1 MIQKFS
7 QRLWAIVGA
16 VSVRTKILGIV
27 LGFIILLGAG
37 VMVQSRYALTA
48 TMTAQLEEQSVSVS
62 RDLAARAADPIL
74 LNDLLG
80 LHDLL
85 NETLANN
92 PNVRYAFIVD
102 SRGQVIAPTFEGGF
116 PLDLL
121 IMNSVG
127 ADQHHHTAL
136 IQTDEGFIWDTAV
149 PILDGKIGTARI
161 GLSDASMQSALSTL
175 TAQLLLTI
183 LLVSATGV
191 LVAVFLTW
199 ILTRP
204 ILALVAATQA
214 VAKGDFSARVPRWAD
229 DEIGDLATAFNAMT
243 EELAHTDELRRER
256 ESLRRQLMEKVIAT
270 QEDER
275 RRIARELH
283 DSTSQNLTSLIVGL
297 RMMETNCAQ
306 CASISKA
313 TDLRDVASRTLDE
326 VHDLSMRLRPRVL
339 DDLGLAAAL
348 ERLAHEWQARYKI
361 PVDVVIQL
369 SERLP
374 GEIETALY
382 RIVQEALTNIA
393 RHAQAK
399 SASILI
405 ERRGDMVR
413 AIVEDDGVGF
423 DLNTNHGERHL
434 GLLGMRERAELLN
447 GTLMVESSRDHGT
460 SVFIEIPLNPPLP
473 TGEGWGE
480 GEVKMGV
487 RV

>member
-1 MIQKFS
+1 MIQKVS
-7 QRLWAIVGA
+7 HRAWAIIGA

-27 LGFIILLGAG
+27 LGFIILLGVG
-37 VMVQSRYALTA
+37 VMVQARYALSS
-48 TMTAQLEEQSVSVS
+48 TMTAQLEEQSISVS
-62 RDLAARAADPIL
+62 RDLAARATDPIL

-85 NETLANN
+85 GETLANN

-102 SRGQVIAPTFEGGF
+102 PRGQVIAQTFEGGF

-121 IMNSVG
+121 AMNSVK
-127 ADQHHHTAL
+127 ADEHHHTAL
-136 IQTDEGFIWDTAV
+136 IETEEGLIWDTAV

-161 GLSDASMQSALSTL
+161 GLSDASMRSALSTL

-183 LLVSATGV
+183 ILVSATGV

-204 ILALVAATQA
+204 IMALVVATKS
-214 VAKGDFSARVPRWAD
+214 VAKGDFTPRVPRWAD

-243 EELAHTDELRRER
+243 EELAHTDDLRRER
-256 ESLRRQLMEKVIAT
+256 EGLRRQLMEKVITT

-297 RMMETNCAQ
+297 RLMETNCAQ
-306 CASISKA
+306 CASISTA
-313 TDLRDVASRTLDE
+313 TNLRDVASRTLDE

-361 PVDVVIQL
+361 PIDVVIQL
-369 SERLP
+369 KERLP

-382 RIVQEALTNIA
+382 RIVQEAFTNIA
-393 RHAQAK
+393 RHSQAK
-399 SASILI
+399 SASLLI
-405 ERRGDMVR
+405 EKRGDTIR

-423 DLNTNHGERHL
+423 DADANQGERHL
-434 GLLGMRERAELLN
+434 GLLGMRERAELLG
-447 GTLMVESSRDHGT
+447 GTLLVESTSKQGT
-460 SVFIEIPLNPPLP
+460 SVFIEIPLNPQPAAFDLQSATIP
-473 TGEGWGE
+473 
-480 GEVKMGV
+480 
-487 RV
+487 

>member
-1 MIQKFS
+1 MIQKFY
-7 QRLWAIVGA
+7 QRLWAIAGA

-27 LGFIILLGAG
+27 LGFIVLLGAG
-37 VMVQSRYALTA
+37 VIIQSRYALTA
-48 TMTAQLEEQSVSVS
+48 TMTEQLEEQSVSVS

-74 LNDLLG
+74 LNDLLS

-102 SRGQVIAPTFEGGF
+102 PRGQVIAQTFEGGF

-121 IMNSVG
+121 AMNSTH
-127 ADQHHHTAL
+127 ADEHHHTVL
-136 IQTDEGFIWDTAV
+136 IQTDEGLVWDTAV

-161 GLSDASMQSALSTL
+161 GLSDASMQLALSKL
-175 TAQLLLTI
+175 TVQLLLTI
-183 LLVSATGV
+183 ILVSATGV

-214 VAKGDFSARVPRWAD
+214 VAKGDFTPRVPRWAD

-243 EELAHTDELRRER
+243 EELAHTEELRRER
-256 ESLRRQLMEKVIAT
+256 EGLRRQLMEKVIAT

-297 RMMETNCAQ
+297 RMMEAQ
-306 CASISKA
+306 CAHCASPTKA
-313 TDLRDVASRTLDE
+313 ADLREVASHTLEE

-361 PVDVVIQL
+361 PVDVVIEL
-369 SERLP
+369 EDRLP

-405 ERRGDMVR
+405 EKRGGFVR
-413 AIVEDDGVGF
+413 AIVEDDGIGF
-423 DLNTNHGERHL
+423 DPSAQRGERHL
-434 GLLGMRERAELLN
+434 GLLGMRERAELLG
-447 GTLMVESSRDHGT
+447 GTLIIESMPEHGA
-460 SVFIEIPLNPPLP
+460 SVFIEIPLLHPATFNLQPVTAP
-473 TGEGWGE
+473 
-480 GEVKMGV
+480 
-487 RV
+487 

>member
-1 MIQKFS
+1 MTRRKLL
-7 QRLWAIVGA
+7 QRVWAIVGA
-16 VSVRTKILGIV
+16 VSVRVKILGIV
-27 LGFIILLGAG
+27 LGFIFLLGAG
-37 VMVQSRYALTA
+37 VTIQARYALTA
-48 TMTAQLEEQSVSVS
+48 TMTAQLKEQSVSVS
-62 RDLAARAADPIL
+62 RDLAARSTDPIL

-102 SRGQVIAPTFEGGF
+102 PQGQVIAQTFEGGF
-116 PLDLL
+116 PFNLL
-121 IMNSVG
+121 AMNAV
-127 ADQHHHTAL
+127 QPNEHHHTVL
-136 IQTDEGFIWDTAV
+136 IQTNEGLVWDTAV

-161 GLSDASMQSALSTL
+161 GLSDASMRAAVSML

-183 LLVSATGV
+183 LLVSAMGI

-199 ILTRP
+199 VLTRP
-204 ILALVAATQA
+204 ILTLVNATQA
-214 VAKGDFSARVPRWAD
+214 VAKGDFSPRAPRWAN
-229 DEIGDLATAFNAMT
+229 DEIGELADAFNFMT
-243 EELAHTDELRRER
+243 EELARTDELRRER
-256 ESLRRQLMEKVIAT
+256 EGLRRQLMEKVITT

-313 TDLRDVASRTLDE
+313 TDLRDVASKTLDE

-348 ERLAHEWQARYKI
+348 ERLASEWQARYKI
-361 PVDVVIQL
+361 SVDVAIQL

-374 GEIETALY
+374 GEVETALY
-382 RIVQEALTNIA
+382 RIVQEALTNIT
-393 RHAQAK
+393 RHAQAHT
-399 SASILI
+399 ASILV
-405 ERRGDMVR
+405 ERRGDIVR

-423 DLNTNHGERHL
+423 DVNMNQGERHL

-447 GTLMVESSRDHGT
+447 GTLTVESTTGRGT
-460 SVFIEIPLNPPLP
+460 SVFIEIPLVGRDALSFYEKQP
-473 TGEGWGE
+473 
-480 GEVKMGV
+480 
-487 RV
+487 

>member
-1 MIQKFS
+1 MIQKFY
-7 QRLWAIVGA
+7 QRFWAFAGA
-16 VSVRTKILGIV
+16 VSIRVKILGIV
-27 LGFIILLGAG
+27 LGFILLLGAG
-37 VMVQSRYALTA
+37 VTLQARYALAA
-48 TMTAQLEEQSVSVS
+48 TMNAQLQEQSVSVG

-85 NETLANN
+85 SETLANN
-92 PNVRYAFIVD
+92 PNVRYAFVVD
-102 SRGQVIAPTFEGGF
+102 SRGQVIAQTFEGGF

-121 IMNSVG
+121 TLNSVN
-127 ADQHHHTAL
+127 ADQHHQTVL
-136 IQTDEGFIWDTAV
+136 LQTDEGFIWDTAV

-161 GLSDASMQSALSTL
+161 GLSDASVRAALSTL

-183 LLVSATGV
+183 ALVSATGV

-214 VAKGDFSARVPRWAD
+214 VAKGDFSPRVPRWAD
-229 DEIGDLATAFNAMT
+229 DEIGDLATAFNTMI
-243 EELAHTDELRRER
+243 EELAHTEELRRER
-256 ESLRRQLMEKVIAT
+256 EALRRQLMEKVIAT

-297 RMMETNCAQ
+297 RMMEAQ
-306 CASISKA
+306 CAHCASPTKA
-313 TDLRDVASRTLDE
+313 ADLRDVASKTLDE

-361 PVDVVIQL
+361 PVDVAIQW

-399 SASILI
+399 SVSILI
-405 ERRGDMVR
+405 EKRGNSIR
-413 AIVEDDGVGF
+413 AIVEDDGIGF
-423 DLNTNHGERHL
+423 DPSVQRGERHL
-434 GLLGMRERAELLN
+434 GLLGMRERAELL
-447 GTLMVESSRDHGT
+447 GGALTIESAPGHGT
-460 SVFIEIPLNPPLP
+460 SIFIEIPLPDPQSPITNHQLPVANPI
-473 TGEGWGE
+473 T
-480 GEVKMGV
+480 
-487 RV
+487 R

>member
-1 MIQKFS
+1 MTKNFFRRI
-7 QRLWAIVGA
+7 WGIAGA
-16 VSVRTKILGIV
+16 VSVRSKILGIV
-27 LGFIILLGAG
+27 LGFIVLLGAG
-37 VMVQSRYALTA
+37 VTIQSRYALTA

-62 RDLAARAADPIL
+62 RDVAARATDPIL

-85 NETLANN
+85 DETLANN

-102 SRGQVIAPTFEGGF
+102 PQGQVIAQTFEGGF

-121 IMNSVG
+121 TLNSV
-127 ADQHHHTAL
+127 DPNEHHHTAL
-136 IQTDEGFIWDTAV
+136 IQTNEGLIWDAAV

-175 TAQLLLTI
+175 TAQLLLTA

-191 LVAVFLTW
+191 VVAVFLTW

-204 ILALVAATQA
+204 IFALVSATQS
-214 VAKGDFSARVPRWAD
+214 VAKGDFTPRVLRWAD
-229 DEIGDLATAFNAMT
+229 DEIGDLAEAFNAMI
-243 EELAHTDELRRER
+243 EELARTDELRRER
-256 ESLRRQLMEKVIAT
+256 EVLRRQLLEKVITT

-297 RMMETNCAQ
+297 RIMETNCAQ
-306 CASISKA
+306 CAAQSKA
-313 TDLRDVASRTLDE
+313 TDMRQVASKTLDE

-348 ERLAHEWQARYKI
+348 ERLVSEWQARYKT
-361 PVDVVIQL
+361 PVDVAIQL
-369 SERLP
+369 NERLP
-374 GEIETALY
+374 GDVETAIY
-382 RIVQEALTNIA
+382 RIVQEALTNIV
-393 RHAQAK
+393 RHAQAH
-399 SASILI
+399 SASIMV
-405 ERRGDMVR
+405 ERRGDIVR

-423 DLNTNHGERHL
+423 NSKTNHGERHL

-447 GTLMVESSRDHGT
+447 GTLTIESAVERGT
-460 SVFIEIPLNPPLP
+460 SIFIEIPIQS
-473 TGEGWGE
+473 EKVE
-480 GEVKMGV
+480 AAV
-487 RV
+487 

>member
-1 MIQKFS
+1 MIQKFY
-7 QRLWAIVGA
+7 QRVWTIAGA
-16 VSVRTKILGIV
+16 VSVRAKILGIV
-27 LGFIILLGAG
+27 LGFIVLLGVG
-37 VMVQSRYALTA
+37 VMVQSRYALAA

-102 SRGQVIAPTFEGGF
+102 ERGQVIAQTFEGGF

-121 IMNSVG
+121 TMNSAN
-127 ADQHHHTAL
+127 ADEHHHTAL
-136 IQTDEGFIWDTAV
+136 IQTDEGFVWDTAV

-161 GLSDASMQSALSTL
+161 GLSDDSVQAALSTL

-183 LLVSATGV
+183 LFVSATGV

-204 ILALVAATQA
+204 ILELVRATQS
-214 VAKGDFSARVPRWAD
+214 VAKGDFSPRVPRWAD
-229 DEIGDLATAFNAMT
+229 DEIGDLAEAFNAMT
-243 EELAHTDELRRER
+243 EELAHTEELRRER
-256 ESLRRQLMEKVIAT
+256 EALRRQLMEKVITT

-297 RMMETNCAQ
+297 RIMETHCANCEAQ
-306 CASISKA
+306 TKAS
-313 TDLRDVASRTLDE
+313 DLREVASNTLDE

-339 DDLGLAAAL
+339 DDLGLPAAL
-348 ERLAHEWQARYKI
+348 ERLAHEWQARHKT
-361 PVDVVIQL
+361 PVDVIIQL
-369 SERLP
+369 NERLP
-374 GEIETALY
+374 GEVETAIY

-405 ERRGDMVR
+405 EKRGDFVR
-413 AIVEDDGVGF
+413 AIVEDDGIGF
-423 DLNTNHGERHL
+423 DVNTNHGERHL

-447 GTLMVESSRDHGT
+447 GTLTIESESERGT
-460 SVFIEIPLNPPLP
+460 SIFIEIPLVPS
-473 TGEGWGE
+473 TI
-480 GEVKMGV
+480 
-487 RV
+487 

>member
-1 MIQKFS
+1 MIQKIF
-7 QRLWAIVGA
+7 QRIWAIAGA

-27 LGFIILLGAG
+27 LGFIVLLGAG
-37 VMVQSRYALTA
+37 VIIQSRYALTA
-48 TMTAQLEEQSVSVS
+48 TMTEQLEEQSVSVS
-62 RDLAARAADPIL
+62 RDLAARATDPIL

-85 NETLANN
+85 DETLANN

-102 SRGQVIAPTFEGGF
+102 PKGQVIAQTFEGGF

-121 IMNSVG
+121 TLNSVN
-127 ADQHHHTAL
+127 ADEHHHTAL

-204 ILALVAATQA
+204 ILELVTATKS
-214 VAKGDFSARVPRWAD
+214 VAKGDFTPRVPRWAD
-229 DEIGDLATAFNAMT
+229 DEIGDLAEAFNAMT

-256 ESLRRQLMEKVIAT
+256 EGLRRQLMEKVIAT

-297 RMMETNCAQ
+297 RMMEAQ
-306 CASISKA
+306 CANCASPTKA
-313 TDLRDVASRTLDE
+313 ADLREVASHTLEE

-339 DDLGLAAAL
+339 DDLGLSAAL
-348 ERLAHEWQARYKI
+348 ERLVSEWQARYKI
-361 PVDVVIQL
+361 PVDVAIQL
-369 SERLP
+369 GERLS
-374 GEIETALY
+374 GDIETAIY
-382 RIVQEALTNIA
+382 RIIQEALTNIA

-399 SASILI
+399 SASILV
-405 ERRGDMVR
+405 ERYGDMVR
-413 AIVEDDGVGF
+413 AIVEDDGIGF
-423 DLNTNHGERHL
+423 DARANHGERHL

-447 GTLMVESSRDHGT
+447 GTVTIESSLEHGT
-460 SVFIEIPLNPPLP
+460 SVFIEIPLQIKKAEASL
-473 TGEGWGE
+473 
-480 GEVKMGV
+480 
-487 RV
+487 

>member
-1 MIQKFS
+1 MIQKLI
-7 QRLWAIVGA
+7 QRFWAIAGA
-16 VSVRTKILGIV
+16 VSVRTKILGIM
-27 LGFIILLGAG
+27 LGFIILLGVGITFEA
-37 VMVQSRYALTA
+37 RYALTA
-48 TMTAQLEEQSVSVS
+48 TMTAQLEEQSTSVS
-62 RDLAARAADPIL
+62 RDLAARATDPIL
-74 LNDLLG
+74 LNNLLG

-102 SRGQVIAPTFEGGF
+102 PQGQVIAQTFEGGF

-121 IMNSVG
+121 TLNS
-127 ADQHHHTAL
+127 ANSTEHHHTAL
-136 IQTDEGFIWDTAV
+136 IQTEEGLVWDTAV

-161 GLSDASMQSALSTL
+161 GLSDVSMRAALSTL
-175 TAQLLLTI
+175 TAQLLLTVV
-183 LLVSATGV
+183 LVSAVGI

-204 ILALVAATQA
+204 ILSLVNATQS
-214 VAKGDFSARVPRWAD
+214 VAKGDFTPRVPRWAN
-229 DEIGDLATAFNAMT
+229 DEIGDLADAFNTMAG
-243 EELAHTDELRRER
+243 ELARTDELRRER
-256 ESLRRQLMEKVIAT
+256 ETLRRQLLEKVIAT

-283 DSTSQNLTSLIVGL
+283 DSTSQSLTSLIVGL
-297 RMMETNCAQ
+297 RMMETQCAQ
-306 CASISKA
+306 CASPTKA
-313 TDLRDVASRTLDE
+313 TDLRQVASRTLDE

-369 SERLP
+369 EERLP
-374 GEIETALY
+374 GELETALY
-382 RIVQEALTNIA
+382 RIVQETLTNIV

-405 ERRGDMVR
+405 EKHGDTVR

-423 DLNTNHGERHL
+423 DVNANQGELHL
-434 GLLGMRERAELLN
+434 GLLGMRERAELLH
-447 GTLMVESSRDHGT
+447 GTLTIESAPEHGT
-460 SVFIEIPLNPPLP
+460 SIFIEIPLSPVPAPPLS
-473 TGEGWGE
+473 
-480 GEVKMGV
+480 
-487 RV
+487 

>member
-1 MIQKFS
+1 MTKNFFRRI
-7 QRLWAIVGA
+7 WGIAGA
-16 VSVRTKILGIV
+16 VSVRSKILGIV
-27 LGFIILLGAG
+27 LGFIVLLGAG
-37 VMVQSRYALTA
+37 VTIQSRYALTA

-62 RDLAARAADPIL
+62 RDVAARATDPIL

-85 NETLANN
+85 DETLANN

-102 SRGQVIAPTFEGGF
+102 PQGQVIAQTFEGGF

-121 IMNSVG
+121 TLNSV
-127 ADQHHHTAL
+127 DPNEHHHTAL
-136 IQTDEGFIWDTAV
+136 IQTNEGLIWDAAV

-175 TAQLLLTI
+175 TAQLLLTA

-191 LVAVFLTW
+191 VVAVFLTW

-204 ILALVAATQA
+204 IFALVSATQS
-214 VAKGDFSARVPRWAD
+214 VAKGDFTPRVLRWAD
-229 DEIGDLATAFNAMT
+229 DEIGDLAEAFNAMI
-243 EELAHTDELRRER
+243 EELARTDELRRER
-256 ESLRRQLMEKVIAT
+256 EVLRRQLLEKVITT

-297 RMMETNCAQ
+297 RIMETNCAQ
-306 CASISKA
+306 CAAQSKA
-313 TDLRDVASRTLDE
+313 TDMRQVASKTLDE

-348 ERLAHEWQARYKI
+348 ERLVSEWQARYKT
-361 PVDVVIQL
+361 PVDVAIQL
-369 SERLP
+369 NERLP
-374 GEIETALY
+374 GDVETAIY
-382 RIVQEALTNIA
+382 RIVQEALTNIV
-393 RHAQAK
+393 RHAQAH
-399 SASILI
+399 SASIMV
-405 ERRGDMVR
+405 ERRGDIVR

-423 DLNTNHGERHL
+423 NSKTNHGERHL

-447 GTLMVESSRDHGT
+447 GTLTIESAVERGT
-460 SVFIEIPLNPPLP
+460 SIFIEIPIQS
-473 TGEGWGE
+473 EKIE
-480 GEVKMGV
+480 AAV
-487 RV
+487 